1 MDEKDIADLLKR
13 AVDSILVEI
22 ASSEKIITAVQ
33 AGYNIGFQAG
43 IEMQKEKAWQRGY
56 DLGRVAAKC
65 SCDDVDSARSL
76 LPDDELEQGFLAG
89 WKEGRRRS
97 WSDDVEDHIETCGA
111 KQAERAD
118 EDA

>member
-33 AGYNIGFQAG
+33 AGYNIGFNAG

-56 DLGRVAAKC
+56 DLGRVAAKH
-65 SCDDVDSARSL
+65 SCDDLDGARSL
-76 LPDDELEQGFLAG
+76 LPDGELEQGFLAG
-89 WKEGRRRS
+89 LKEGRRRS
-97 WSDDVEDHIETCGA
+97 WSNDVEDHIETCGA
-111 KQAERAD
+111 KQAEKAN